1 MIDITP
7 IELRVALA
15 VLAIAVLV
23 IVAKMSR
30 AKPKRAE
37 KWEKAAIMRQ
47 LLALSDQEE
56 TRQAAAAAA
65 AAERQR
71 AQSARAARPSPT
83 RVKAARRPAW
93 PSVGARAGTAT
104 ALPAEDQHR
113 PSVVDGGQ
121 P

>member
-37 KWEKAAIMRQ
+37 KWEKAAIMKQ
-47 LLALSDQEE
+47 LLTLSEQEE
-56 TRQAAAAAA
+56 KRKAAA
-65 AAERQR
+65 AAERLR
-71 AQSARAARPSPT
+71 AQTARAARPSPT
-83 RVKAARRPAW
+83 QVKAARRLAW
-93 PSVGARAGTAT
+93 QVRSKAR
-104 ALPAEDQHR
+104 
-113 PSVVDGGQ
+113 
-121 P
+121 

>member
-37 KWEKAAIMRQ
+37 KWEKAAIMKQ
-47 LLALSDQEE
+47 LLALSEQEE
-56 TRQAAAAAA
+56 KRKAAA
-65 AAERQR
+65 AAERLR
-71 AQSARAARPSPT
+71 AQTARAARPSPT
-83 RVKAARRPAW
+83 HVKAARRLAW
-93 PSVGARAGTAT
+93 QVRSKAR
-104 ALPAEDQHR
+104 
-113 PSVVDGGQ
+113 
-121 P
+121 